1 MKDQPT
7 DFAHLFRVYRL
18 RASITQ
24 AALTDKLDVSPK
36 TIIRW
41 ERGDTRPRQ
50 ELIPLIADVLS
61 LTDEEQAELSFAA
74 KSSSNN
80 TRSVDTV
87 KTLQDAVERVAEAN
101 PRNIQEVAA
110 AQAEIIN
117 SYYLNGLEQ
126 SKKSFFWSL
135 IWGGIGSGFLLVAV
149 SVLLL
154 RQPTEIAYAS
164 GIGGVLV
171 EMFAGTY
178 LYLYKH
184 ASDQLATYRL
194 ALENMQKI
202 LLANSMCEG
211 LDTEAK
217 QRARIDLIYLVIT
230 SATQLDMSSLGSRKP
245 SSTASS

>member
-1 MKDQPT
+1 MEDLKE
-7 DFAHLFRVYRL
+7 DFASLLMFYRR
-18 RASITQ
+18 RAQLTQSALAERLEISAKSI
-24 AALTDKLDVSPK
+24 A
-36 TIIRW
+36 RW
-41 ERGDTRPRQ
+41 EGGQMRPVSRILPQ
-50 ELIPLIADVLS
+50 LAEALS
-61 LTDEEQAELSFAA
+61 LTSEERKTFFSAAGSSFDVAPA
-74 KSSSNN
+74 
-80 TRSVDTV
+80 DTV
-87 KTLQDAVERVAEAN
+87 QAIQNAVERVAEAD
-101 PRNIQEVAA
+101 PKNIQEVAA

-184 ASDQLATYRL
+184 ASDQLAKYRF

-211 LDTEAK
+211 LNTEAK
-217 QRARIDLIYLVIT
+217 QNARIDLIRLVVA
-230 SATQLDMSSLGSRKP
+230 SATQLDISSLGTQKSSRN
-245 SSTASS
+245 AS

>member
-1 MKDQPT
+1 MKDHQVSFG
-7 DFAHLFRVYRL
+7 DLLASYRTRTNL
-18 RASITQ
+18 TQQQLAEKLSI
-24 AALTDKLDVSPK
+24 S
-36 TIIRW
+36 R
-41 ERGDTRPRQ
+41 R
-50 ELIPLIADVLS
+50 S
-61 LTDEEQAELSFAA
+61 LTGWENGDYLPKSAEMVLRLAETLHLNDEDREALFLAVGFAPEPSVKPAQA
-74 KSSSNN
+74 
-80 TRSVDTV
+80 
-87 KTLQDAVERVAEAN
+87 LQNAVERVAEAN
-101 PRNIQEVAA
+101 PKNIQEVAA

-149 SVLLL
+149 SVLLF

-194 ALENMQKI
+194 ALENTQKI

-217 QRARIDLIYLVIT
+217 QSARIDLIRLVVT
-230 SATQLDMSSLGSRKP
+230 SATQLDISSRDMQKP
-245 SSTASS
+245 SRNAS

>member
-1 MKDQPT
+1 MKDHEETFT
-7 DFAHLFRVYRL
+7 DLLGRFRT
-18 RASITQ
+18 RAGITQ
-24 AALTDKLDVSPK
+24 
-36 TIIRW
+36 
-41 ERGDTRPRQ
+41 Q
-50 ELIPLIADVLS
+50 ELAIKLGIHRNTIVKWENGSSLPQSRGQILRLADELLLNKEEREALFLAAQFSPEPSVN
-61 LTDEEQAELSFAA
+61 TEQA
-74 KSSSNN
+74 
-80 TRSVDTV
+80 
-87 KTLQDAVERVAEAN
+87 LQNAVERVAEAN
-101 PRNIQEVAA
+101 PKNIQEVAA

-135 IWGGIGSGFLLVAV
+135 IWGGIGSGFLLGAV
-149 SVLLL
+149 SVLLF
-154 RQPTEIAYAS
+154 RQPSEIAYAS

-211 LDTEAK
+211 LGTEAK
-217 QRARIDLIYLVIT
+217 QSARIDLIRLVVT
-230 SATQLDMSSLGSRKP
+230 SATQLDLSSSGSQK
-245 SSTASS
+245 SNSGAS

>member
-1 MKDQPT
+1 MKEQPAK
-7 DFAHLFRVYRL
+7 FGELLGFYRA
-18 RASITQ
+18 RANITQ
-24 AALTDKLDVSPK
+24 QQFAALMNVSRNS
-36 TIIRW
+36 IANW
-41 ERGDTRPRQ
+41 ETSNYPPRSQDLVLRLADALNLTKEEREAFILAASFSADTP
-50 ELIPLIADVLS
+50 PMGTV
-61 LTDEEQAELSFAA
+61 QAIQ
-74 KSSSNN
+74 N
-80 TRSVDTV
+80 
-87 KTLQDAVERVAEAN
+87 AVERVAEAN
-101 PRNIQEVAA
+101 PKNIQEVAA
-110 AQAEIIN
+110 AQAEIIT

-211 LDTEAK
+211 LSTEAK
-217 QRARIDLIYLVIT
+217 QSARIDLIRLVVT
-230 SATQLDMSSLGSRKP
+230 SATQLDISPSDSQKP
-245 SSTASS
+245 NKSAS

>member
-1 MKDQPT
+1 MEERKENFGDLLRRYRTRANLTQQQLSEMLAISRRTLVGWEAYEFIPKSKDLLLRLANELHLSNEERET
-7 DFAHLFRVYRL
+7 LFLAVGFAPESSLN
-18 RASITQ
+18 TGQ
-24 AALTDKLDVSPK
+24 
-36 TIIRW
+36 
-41 ERGDTRPRQ
+41 
-50 ELIPLIADVLS
+50 VL
-61 LTDEEQAELSFAA
+61 Q
-74 KSSSNN
+74 N
-80 TRSVDTV
+80 
-87 KTLQDAVERVAEAN
+87 AVERVAEAN
-101 PRNIQEVAA
+101 PKNIQEVAA
-110 AQAEIIN
+110 AQVEIIN

-149 SVLLL
+149 SVLLF

-184 ASDQLATYRL
+184 ASDQLALYRL
-194 ALENMQKI
+194 ALENMQKL

-217 QRARIDLIYLVIT
+217 QSARLDLIHLVVT
-230 SATQLDMSSLGSRKP
+230 SATQLDMSSSGSQKSN
-245 SSTASS
+245 SSASS